1 MAEAEANSV
10 DEACVVSRAPIV
22 VRAFGVLT
30 LKVNSFLGVMRV
42 DGDEET
48 PTLKCDHVNFVV
60 TIDVR
65 VRVDSEVYVIG
76 SIGTL

>member
-1 MAEAEANSV
+1 MAEAEAHSV